1 MMKFIVLC
9 AALSVTIAGVDEKK
23 AEELVAAAHKVC
35 PCSNAIWGNVD
46 VGFAISTR
54 VSKD

>member
-23 AEELVAAAHKVC
+23 AEELGGSR
-35 PCSNAIWGNVD
+35 P
-46 VGFAISTR
+46 
-54 VSKD
+54 

>member
-1 MMKFIVLC
+1 MKFIVRC

-23 AEELVAAAHKVC
+23 AEELVAAAHQVC
-35 PCSNAIWGNVD
+35 PCSNASRGNVD
-46 VGFAISTR
+46 VGFAILTR